1 MIRGLAIL
9 FAIAILA
16 VALAVAATDDAAP
29 QDAAPPSITLVPATT
44 KLPCSV
50 GVGGCSASSCH
61 GAAIESSKPWQSAF
75 TVWSTQDPH
84 AQAYSVL
91 FGPLAKQI
99 VANLNGPSKAE
110 KPAHQN
116 LRCIG
121 CHTTENPGQ
130 PTNREFLAE
139 GVGCEA
145 CHGAAE
151 NWVAVH
157 TRKDWLPSHGMVDTK
172 SPVARTQRC
181 MKCHVGDDPRKD
193 GATRDVN
200 HDLIAAGHPRL
211 AFEATSYLEALP
223 RHWEK
228 NAAEDPIIAWAAGR
242 VATLD
247 AAMNI
252 SDYRSGQLSAEKPK
266 PTDRPPWPEFA
277 EFDCYSCHRPM
288 NKAENDNP
296 LAHSFGKPRSSTWY
310 SALTDVS
317 RQALGSEKPIQ
328 IESFAGL
335 DAKLPASR
343 VDTRRDLRQLL
354 KQAAS
359 LPTNAKSAASTAELA
374 TKICEQTDAANWDQA
389 AQAYAA
395 LKALSAR
402 STTGDQAR
410 LDAKLTDLR
419 AALVFPLI
427 LNPRTGEPIQIDF
440 GRPAHFDGPR
450 NYSPEKVR
458 RLIQEIVQILAPN
471 ADCSP

>member
-1 MIRGLAIL
+1 MLRGLAIL
-9 FAIAILA
+9 FAIATLA
-16 VALAVAATDDAAP
+16 AALAVAATDDSAP

-91 FGPLAKQI
+91 FGPLAQQI
-99 VANLNGPSKAE
+99 VTNLNGPNKTE
-110 KPAHQN
+110 KPAYEN

-130 PTNREFLAE
+130 PTNREFLAD

-151 NWVAVH
+151 NWVAIH
-157 TRKDWLPSHGMVDTK
+157 TRKDWQPSHGMVDTK
-172 SPVARTQRC
+172 NAAARTQRC
-181 MKCHVGDDPRKD
+181 VQCHVGDDPRKD

-211 AFEATSYLEALP
+211 AFEASTYLDALP
-223 RHWEK
+223 RHWRK
-228 NAAEDPIIAWAAGR
+228 DPHEDPVLAWAVGQIT
-242 VATLD
+242 TLNSAIDLFD
-247 AAMNI
+247 ARTRGPF
-252 SDYRSGQLSAEKPK
+252 STPVE
-266 PTDRPPWPEFA
+266 TWPEFA

-288 NKAENDNP
+288 KERLDSESLLNNLGA
-296 LAHSFGKPRSSTWY
+296 PRSSTWY
-310 SALTDVS
+310 TALSEVSRLALNSPKPIRIPAQIGFDSFLRGSMDLRREVQRLRKLGYSLPPDARSTASTTELAEQICKQTDVS
-317 RQALGSEKPIQ
+317 I
-328 IESFAGL
+328 
-335 DAKLPASR
+335 
-343 VDTRRDLRQLL
+343 
-354 KQAAS
+354 
-359 LPTNAKSAASTAELA
+359 
-374 TKICEQTDAANWDQA
+374 WDEA

-402 STTGDQAR
+402 STTGDKTQ
-410 LDAKLTDLR
+410 LDARLTDLR

-427 LNPRTGEPIQIDF
+427 LNPRTGESIQNDF

-450 NYSPEKVR
+450 NYSPDKVR
-458 RLIQEIVQILAPN
+458 RLIEEIVQILAPA
-471 ADCSP
+471 ADCSR